1 MNNKPIRLNK
11 YYQQIILACKGWNE
25 MYSTRNTIERILSQ
39 YLGVD
44 RKYIN
49 QGRVYYFLIEIVKK
63 VQPKE
68 LQRLYDNLF
77 HDSDSIS
84 MNTMINRLIGIL
96 GSLQVIENDIE
107 LIELEYDEEIMNG
120 ICGSEV

>member
-1 MNNKPIRLNK
+1 MNNKPIKLNK
-11 YYQQIILACKGWNE
+11 YYQQIILACKGWNKI
-25 MYSTRNTIERILSQ
+25 YSTRNTIERIISQ

-49 QGRVYYFLIEIVKK
+49 QCHVYRILTEIVKETN
-63 VQPKE
+63 PKASD
-68 LQRLYDNLF
+68 RMYCYLF

-84 MNTMINRLIGIL
+84 AYTMINRLISIL
-96 GSLQVIENDIE
+96 ANLQVIENDIE

>member
-1 MNNKPIRLNK
+1 MKKETIKLNK
-11 YYQQIILACKGWNE
+11 YYQQIILACKGWNKI
-25 MYSTRNTIERILSQ
+25 YSTRNTIERILSQ
-39 YLGVD
+39 YLGIG
-44 RKYIN
+44 RKHIN
-49 QGRVYYFLIEIVKK
+49 QGHVYYFLIEIVKET
-63 VQPKE
+63 QPKE

-77 HDSDSIS
+77 HYSDSIS

>member
-1 MNNKPIRLNK
+1 MNNKPIKLNK
-11 YYQQIILACKGWNE
+11 YYQQIILACKGWNKI
-25 MYSTRNTIERILSQ
+25 YSTRNTIERIISQ

-44 RKYIN
+44 RKYID
-49 QGRVYYFLIEIVKK
+49 QGHVYKTLTEIVKETN
-63 VQPKE
+63 PKA
-68 LQRLYDNLF
+68 LDRMYCYLF

-84 MNTMINRLIGIL
+84 AYTMINTLIGIL
-96 GSLQVIENDIE
+96 ANLQVIENDIE

>member
-1 MNNKPIRLNK
+1 MKKEAIKLNK
-11 YYQQIILACKGWNE
+11 YYQQIILACKGWNRV
-25 MYSTRNTIERILSQ
+25 YSTRNTIERILSQ

-44 RKYIN
+44 RKYID
-49 QGRVYYFLIEIVKK
+49 QGHVYYFLVEIVKE

-77 HDSDSIS
+77 HYSDSIS

-96 GSLQVIENDIE
+96 GNLQVIENDIE
-107 LIELEYDEEIMNG
+107 LIELEYNEEIMNG